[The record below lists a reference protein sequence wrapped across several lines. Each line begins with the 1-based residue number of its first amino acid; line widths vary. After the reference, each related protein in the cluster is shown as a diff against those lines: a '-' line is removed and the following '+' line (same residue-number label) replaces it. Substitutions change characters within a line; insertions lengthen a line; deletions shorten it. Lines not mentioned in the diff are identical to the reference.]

1 MLTSVLALSIQ
12 ANEEYLIK
20 YTVEPQPNSII
31 MVNWQSTSPYYTS
44 WQSIGEVYG
53 CSNWTPDESTIQIGQ
68 SFTQERTCAINQERF
83 RQDRE
88 LSSKGSSKD
97 VGTPQLE
104 TRVEAVLQSRSSS
117 GILESWVA
125 IGALYGDWS
134 NSGNL
139 YDCTNWTPDP
149 STIDNGVS
157 FTQNATDCKQN
168 QTRTKQDREQET
180 TTLATRNVGSEI
192 IENQTL
198 TNQSNSR
205 NSVGTKVNRVCLFD
219 QSFNP
224 YVYIWVTGN
233 SDPQFMTSIYQ
244 NIPSLWIDIDTG
256 TKIDIMGIDGETE
269 SGLTKIS
276 NDQFN
281 YNDGSKIWKITRGS
295 YSYSANGYN
304 YYQVCFQ

>member
-1 MLTSVLALSIQ
+1 MLTSVLAFSIQ
-12 ANEEYLIK
+12 ANAEYLIK

-53 CSNWTPDESTIQIGQ
+53 CSNWTPDESTITIGQ
-68 SFTQERTCAINQERF
+68 SFTQERTCSINQERF

-88 LSSKGSSKD
+88 LSSKGSYKD

-104 TRVEAVLQSRSSS
+104 TRVEDVLQSRSSS

-134 NSGNL
+134 NSGTL
-139 YDCTNWTPDP
+139 YDCTNWTPNP

-168 QTRTKQDREQET
+168 QTRTRQDREQET
-180 TTLATRNVGSEI
+180 TTLSIRNVGSEI

-205 NSVGTKVNRVCLFD
+205 SSVGTKVNKVC
-219 QSFNP
+219 SFADFGATTPIMWYTYSGGSSFVISEYQTIP
-224 YVYIWVTGN
+224 Y
-233 SDPQFMTSIYQ
+233 
-244 NIPSLWIDIDTG
+244 LWIDVTTG
-256 TKIDIMGIDGETE
+256 QGIDFGGGGTYYP
-269 SGLTKIS
+269 GLVKLS
-276 NDQFN
+276 NSHFT
-281 YNDGSKIWKITRGS
+281 YTVGSKVWTITLGAYL
-295 YSYSANGYN
+295 YSQYGNN
-304 YYQVCFQ
+304 YYQVCIE